1 MMKWTRYMLLMPV
14 LLVQALSS
22 CSLIDEPEYGEG
34 NGSVT
39 ASLAFTVSSSTGAAT
54 RMSDAVVQ
62 EQENGRSYRGLG
74 NVYLIPFTINGGQVT
89 SSDTPSRLLE
99 EASLL
104 KSDEEKTGNYGG
116 FYLYN
121 VHTLNRGINAFLV
134 YGKARK
140 NLSVPAGVTN
150 EAYYGSLQI
159 PESDLVS
166 PDLSALR
173 FSPDPIYKGTG
184 IPEEA
189 QLLADYLTYIAGA
202 SGSSIAWSNTTD
214 PTLKSFYL
222 NFTGQENNERMVMAG
237 STANVIAHVNALY
250 SNIVAFDS
258 DADGL
263 INNILNRI
271 QNPQVTGLT
280 LISIGE
286 NDTWKLTGM
295 KKNEEPKGFEYPAS
309 KGLPDGAAAL
319 QWGEVEKENNVITHE
334 FVPRIKTTPQ
344 TSINNIDR
352 YCYPPEL
359 FYYAN
364 SRINTSNEEIKE
376 INYVVSDWN
385 TLLAQKYRNEN
396 AMVTGNTQS
405 VAIRQPLQ
413 YAVGR
418 LKMSMKAET
427 TTGKLKDAANK
438 DVPLTYEENSTTK
451 SSFPL
456 TGVIIC
462 NQHPV
467 GFDFKPVGVETH
479 VDDAFIFDSQM
490 KNSDN
495 TFCYLTATEKM
506 VPSTLVLQSYDGK
519 VEGNKTVGEEITIIL
534 EFLNNSGQKFKGKG
548 GVIYEGTKFYLI
560 GKINPGDTNITVG
573 DDVPDEVRKRVFT
586 QDYVTMVNTKV
597 ETLANAYNVLPDL
610 LGGRLE
616 IGVRLTSNWIQAE
629 TTNVGLQ

>member
-1 MMKWTRYMLLMPV
+1 MKWTRYMLLMPV
-14 LLVQALSS
+14 LLVQTLSS
-22 CSLIDEPEYGEG
+22 CSLIDEPEYDDGD
-34 NGSVT
+34 SVN
-39 ASLAFTVSSSTGAAT
+39 ASLAFIVSSSTGAAT
-54 RMSDAVVQ
+54 RMTDAVVQ
-62 EQENGRSYRGLG
+62 EQGNGRSYRGLG
-74 NVYLIPFTINGGQVT
+74 KVYLIPFAINGERVT
-89 SSDTPSRLLE
+89 STDTPSRLLE

-104 KSDEEKTGNYGG
+104 TSDEEKTGNYGG

-134 YGKARK
+134 YGKASIL
-140 NLSVPAGVTN
+140 NMSVPDGVSN
-150 EAYYGSLQI
+150 KAYYGSLQI
-159 PESDLVS
+159 PGLVA

-189 QLLADYLTYIAGA
+189 QLLADYLTHIAGA
-202 SGSSIAWSNTTD
+202 SGSNIAWSNTTD
-214 PTLKSFYL
+214 QTLKSFYL
-222 NFTGQENNERMVMAG
+222 NFTGQENNDRMVMAG

-250 SNIVAFDS
+250 SNIVAFTRD
-258 DADGL
+258 DDGL
-263 INNILNRI
+263 IADILKRI
-271 QNPQVTGLT
+271 QTPQVTGLT
-280 LISIGE
+280 LTSTGE
-286 NDTWKLTGM
+286 NDTWKLTGL
-295 KKNEEPKGFEYPAS
+295 KKTVNEVPVVYPAS
-309 KGLPDGAAAL
+309 EGLPDGAAAL
-319 QWGEVEKENNVITHE
+319 QWGEVEKENNVIVHE

-364 SRINTSNEEIKE
+364 SRINTSNEEINE
-376 INYVVSDWN
+376 SDYAASDWN
-385 TLLAQKYRNEN
+385 TLLSQKYKNEN
-396 AMVTGNTQS
+396 AMVTGNTQG

-418 LKMSMKAET
+418 LKMTMKAVT
-427 TTGKLKDAANK
+427 TTGKLKDAANQ
-438 DVPLTYEENSTTK
+438 DVSLSYVENYTTK

-467 GFDFKPVGVETH
+467 GFDFKPVGEETH
-479 VDDAFIFDSQM
+479 VDDAFIFDSQV
-490 KNSDN
+490 KRNN
-495 TFCYLTATEKM
+495 TFCYLTATEEEI
-506 VPSTLVLQSYDGK
+506 PSTLVLQSYDGK
-519 VEGNKTVGEEITIIL
+519 VVNEKTVGEEVTIIL

-560 GKINPGDTNITVG
+560 GKINPGDTNISAG

-586 QDYVTMVNTKV
+586 QDYVTMISTKV

-616 IGVRLTSNWIQAE
+616 IGVQLTSNWIQAE